1 MKTNTTMK
9 VVLIYRP
16 PGGNIGRFLNMLY
29 NEILPITLEND
40 TLLIG
45 DFNLPGN
52 LALKSFLE
60 ESGLKQLIEVPTHL
74 AGNILDLV
82 ITNQPTKIQEIFV
95 SDFVA
100 SDHKMITFDIKLN
113 TEVSKDRV
121 RKYNWAKTDWEC
133 FCYSLENSLGLNTHI
148 DNPSV
153 AAEFLVDSIK
163 ANVDEFVPVVERNFK
178 LRICPFFDETL
189 ETLKRERR
197 KCERLY
203 RKKSHRTQ

>member
-1 MKTNTTMK
+1 MK

-95 SDFVA
+95 SDFV
-100 SDHKMITFDIKLN
+100 I
-113 TEVSKDRV
+113 
-121 RKYNWAKTDWEC
+121 
-133 FCYSLENSLGLNTHI
+133 
-148 DNPSV
+148 
-153 AAEFLVDSIK
+153 
-163 ANVDEFVPVVERNFK
+163 
-178 LRICPFFDETL
+178 
-189 ETLKRERR
+189 
-197 KCERLY
+197 
-203 RKKSHRTQ
+203 

>member
-1 MKTNTTMK
+1 M
-9 VVLIYRP
+9 
-16 PGGNIGRFLNMLY
+16 
-29 NEILPITLEND
+29 
-40 TLLIG
+40 
-45 DFNLPGN
+45 
-52 LALKSFLE
+52 
-60 ESGLKQLIEVPTHL
+60 IEVPTHL

-121 RKYNWAKTDWEC
+121 RKYNWAKTNREC
-133 FCYSLENSLGLNTHI
+133 FCYSLENSLGINTHI

-197 KCERLY
+197 KCERIY
-203 RKKSHRTQ
+203 RKNRTELNKLLFLQAIEKCKVSFKEEKISVQQIQSKS